1 MKKIIAML
9 ILSFIAVNS
18 QANQIFYIIKGE
30 APVSQTVRAV
40 GVATT
45 LGGVACAV
53 LAQRDLAAALLV
65 VAGTGMIIASPYLDK
80 RSDIQK
86 IVDDG
91 VCKLHKV
98 LNLDAR
104 R

>member
-1 MKKIIAML
+1 MKKL
-9 ILSFIAVNS
+9 ITLLMVCFMTI
-18 QANQIFYIIKGE
+18 QGHENQIFYIIKGE

-53 LAQRDLAAALLV
+53 FAQRDLAAALLV
-65 VAGTGMIIASPYLDK
+65 AVGSGMIIASPYLDK

-86 IVDDG
+86 IIDDG

-98 LNLDAR
+98 FNPEHR
-104 R
+104 